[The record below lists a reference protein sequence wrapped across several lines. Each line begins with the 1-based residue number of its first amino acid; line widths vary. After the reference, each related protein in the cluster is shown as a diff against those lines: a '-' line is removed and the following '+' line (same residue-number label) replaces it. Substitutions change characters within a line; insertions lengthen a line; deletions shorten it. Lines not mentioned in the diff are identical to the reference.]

1 MADAPRRTHYEVL
14 GVPTG
19 ADPAE
24 IRRAYVK
31 LARRFHPDSH
41 GGRSSAE
48 RTHADRRMRDV
59 NAAWSA
65 LSDPGRRRAYDATM
79 TRARATPVDPAR
91 PPGPGW
97 RPRPDDD
104 EWLADYSS
112 WREETDLLP
121 PDPPG
126 PRRPVRVLPAAIFG
140 AAGLAVVFG
149 LVLGS
154 RPLLA
159 LAIALAGIALSLF
172 VWIPF
177 AELARSRDHDPDR

>member
-1 MADAPRRTHYEVL
+1 MAERARTHYEVL

-31 LARRFHPDSH
+31 LARRFHPDGH
-41 GGRSSAE
+41 ADRSPAE
-48 RTHADRRMRDV
+48 RAHADRRMRDV

-65 LSDPGRRRAYDATM
+65 LSDPARRRAYDEAM
-79 TRARATPVDPAR
+79 TLAR
-91 PPGPGW
+91 PAAPRPGRPAGPGW
-97 RPRPDDD
+97 RPRTEDDTWMRD
-104 EWLADYSS
+104 FGS

-126 PRRPVRVLPAAIFG
+126 PRRPTRLLPAGFLAFG
-140 AAGLAVVFG
+140 ALWAVVG

-154 RPLLA
+154 RPVLA
-159 LAIALAGIALSLF
+159 GAFMLAGISAAL
-172 VWIPF
+172 WIWLPF
-177 AELARSRDHDPDR
+177 AELARSQRDDPDR